1 MAVLDKG
8 MKQRMVGALVLVA
21 LAVIFLPMLFTRED
35 EMRQVRVD
43 APQAPAMPSLPEVKV
58 EPVAV
63 PEPGEYVGI
72 GAARQAAWALSGA
85 AEPPSWEVRIKEQ
98 AEPRNAEASAEL
110 RRRYAGLR
118 VGLHG

>member
-1 MAVLDKG
+1 MRAVAAD
-8 MKQRMVGALVLVA
+8 
-21 LAVIFLPMLFTRED
+21 LFG
-35 EMRQVRVD
+35 V
-43 APQAPAMPSLPEVKV
+43 
-58 EPVAV
+58 PVAV